1 MMSSLSPP
9 KPQSFAENM
18 FKSQGPTFQV
28 CCFLLLLL
36 FLTPSVV
43 QSSTDTLSDS
53 KIKDLPDTNLT
64 SAPIVQNALEREYL
78 NLQQLLLTE
87 IDLDE
92 AMSLLDDTEIEP
104 PDQDGFLGRYTVLA
118 TDVVYLLPVGAVAI
132 GAIYLLPEG
141 VSNWDHDSITVDEAW
156 SNWKYNVTHWEWDE
170 DDAWLNWI
178 GHPYFGSAYV
188 VYARHYGY
196 SKLESF
202 WYSFAASFFYEVALE
217 GWVEPV
223 SKQDI
228 ILTPLLGFCLAEFLL
243 PLEERIK
250 KNNNRLFNS
259 SILGNVSL
267 FLIDPFGYAV
277 RPVKRLAAKSGW
289 LKDAEFNLS
298 PTWQGRTSFQF
309 ENAGERVS
317 NGPCYGLF
325 LTVRF

>member
-1 MMSSLSPP
+1 M
-9 KPQSFAENM
+9 
-18 FKSQGPTFQV
+18 
-28 CCFLLLLL
+28 
-36 FLTPSVV
+36 V
-43 QSSTDTLSDS
+43 QSSTETLSDS
-53 KIKDLPDTNLT
+53 KIKDLPGASLT
-64 SAPIVQNALEREYL
+64 SGPIAQNTLEREYL
-78 NLQQLLLTE
+78 NLQLPLTE
-87 IDLDE
+87 IDLDW
-92 AMSLLDDTEIEP
+92 AMSFLDETEIEP

-132 GAIYLLPEG
+132 GAIYLMPEG
-141 VSNWDHDSITVDEAW
+141 VSNWDHESITADEAW
-156 SNWKYNVTHWEWDE
+156 SNWKDNVTHWEWDK
-170 DDAWLNWI
+170 DDVWINLI

-228 ILTPLLGFCLAEFLL
+228 ILTPFLGFCLAEFLL

-277 RPVKRLAAKSGW
+277 RPVKRLVTQSGW
-289 LKDAEFNLS
+289 LKDAEFSLS
-298 PTWQGRTSFQF
+298 PTWQRKPSLQFTSAV
-309 ENAGERVS
+309 ESVS
-317 NGPCYGLF
+317 IGPCYGLF